1 MSVKSQIRR
10 RQFKNSIPS
19 QLRFISIALIAVLLY
34 YVYSLR
40 KQLNK
45 KEPET
50 TTGEIETCADC
61 PKCDSCC
68 PDCPD
73 CPNCPQRVDV
83 PLILSFFYIFLV
95 VTFLSLL
102 FALYHKVHKLQKD
115 NDAISAFKDD
125 KRKITGFFY
134 SCFIIG
140 YLICFFLFAHNAIKA
155 KQIAISVGFIF
166 VNIFYIL
173 LYCLLSYKL
182 IEKPNAANAENNG

>member
-68 PDCPD
+68 PDYPDCPD
-73 CPNCPQRVDV
+73 CPQRKDV
-83 PLILSFFYIFLV
+83 PGVLVVFYIFLF
-95 VTFLSLL
+95 VTFFLL
-102 FALYHKVHKLQKD
+102 LYVIYHKVIKLPKE
-115 NDAISAFKDD
+115 NDAKFPFKTDQ
-125 KRKITGFFY
+125 KNIAYGIY
-134 SCFIIG
+134 SCCIVG
-140 YLICFFLFAHNAIKA
+140 YFICFCLFADDARKA
-155 KQIAISVGFIF
+155 KQIVISVGFIF
-166 VNIFYIL
+166 VNIAYIL
-173 LYCLLSYKL
+173 LYGLSFKL
-182 IEKPNAANAENNG
+182 ISTENSADG

>member
-73 CPNCPQRVDV
+73 CPQRKDAPGV
-83 PLILSFFYIFLV
+83 LIVFYIFLF
-95 VTFLSLL
+95 VTTLLLL
-102 FALYHKVHKLQKD
+102 FGTYHKVINPKNNEVAVFPFKND
-115 NDAISAFKDD
+115 NLV
-125 KRKITGFFY
+125 ITGGIY
-134 SCFIIG
+134 LCCIVG
-140 YLICFFLFAHNAIKA
+140 YLVCFSLFAHNAVKA

-166 VNIFYIL
+166 VNIAYIL
-173 LYCLLSYKL
+173 LYGLLSFKL
-182 IEKPNAANAENNG
+182 ILKPNKTE

>member
-73 CPNCPQRVDV
+73 CPDCPV
-83 PLILSFFYIFLV
+83 PPQINTDAMISYYVFFALTVLAGITLVVLNFSKEEQWCKDIVEGFTDEQKAITRRGFLGLVLLICIFVGYFFSMCFYANNSRRTNQAATSTTFVVLNVLYTIIFLV
-95 VTFLSLL
+95 TSIVTIALL
-102 FALYHKVHKLQKD
+102 
-115 NDAISAFKDD
+115 N
-125 KRKITGFFY
+125 
-134 SCFIIG
+134 
-140 YLICFFLFAHNAIKA
+140 
-155 KQIAISVGFIF
+155 
-166 VNIFYIL
+166 
-173 LYCLLSYKL
+173 
-182 IEKPNAANAENNG
+182 

>member
-73 CPNCPQRVDV
+73 CPQRKDV
-83 PLILSFFYIFLV
+83 PLILSFFYFFLV

-102 FALYHKVHKLQKD
+102 FALYHKFEVPK
-115 NDAISAFKDD
+115 NADAISAFKDD
-125 KRKITGFFY
+125 KQKITGFFY

-140 YLICFFLFAHNAIKA
+140 YLICLSFFAHNAIKA
-155 KQIAISVGFIF
+155 KQIVISVGFIF

-182 IEKPNAANAENNG
+182 ISRKNTANTANSE